1 MIFADKLILLR
12 KKAGWS
18 QEELADQMNVSRQ
31 SVSKWE
37 GAQSIPDLEKMVRLS
52 ELFGVST
59 DYLLKDE
66 IEDVEG
72 LISANDTPKTR
83 RVSMEEANAFL
94 AVKAK
99 TAKLIAYAAF
109 LCILSPI
116 CLIILGAMSEVAEYG
131 ISEGLAGG
139 IGMIVL
145 FVLVAVA
152 TSIFIFCGSQTS
164 PYTYFEKEKFDTEYG
179 VVGLVKER
187 KAQYKKTY
195 TRNNII
201 GACLCVTALVPL
213 FVGVMIDEN
222 NDLLLTV
229 MLSFLFVLAGVGVI
243 FFIKSGIV
251 WASYEKLLQEGD
263 YSLKEKT
270 SKENNSLAV
279 AIYTAYWVIATA
291 IYLLYSFAANS
302 WKISWLVWVIAGG
315 VFPAVIA
322 ITNACCKKDK

>member
-18 QEELADQMNVSRQ
+18 QEELAEQMDVTRQ

-66 IEDVEG
+66 IEDAWG
-72 LISANDTPKTR
+72 LISANDTPKAR
-83 RVSMEEANAFL
+83 RVSMEEANAFI
-94 AVKAK
+94 AAKEK

-116 CLIILGAMSEVAEYG
+116 CLIILGAMSEIAEYG
-131 ISEGLAGG
+131 ISEGTAAG
-139 IGMIVL
+139 IGIIVL
-145 FVLVAVA
+145 LILVTIA
-152 TSIFIFCGSQTS
+152 TAIFIFCGSQTS
-164 PYTYFEKEKFDTEYG
+164 PYSYLEKENFDTEYG

-187 KAQYKKTY
+187 KTQYKRTH

-201 GACLCVTALVPL
+201 GASLCVTSLIP
-213 FVGVMIDEN
+213 FFIGVMIDEN
-222 NDLLLTV
+222 NDLLLVV

-243 FFIKSGIV
+243 FFIQSGIV
-251 WASYEKLLQEGD
+251 WASYEKLLQD
-263 YSLKEKT
+263 RK
-270 SKENNSLAV
+270 
-279 AIYTAYWVIATA
+279 
-291 IYLLYSFAANS
+291 
-302 WKISWLVWVIAGG
+302 
-315 VFPAVIA
+315 
-322 ITNACCKKDK
+322 

>member
-37 GAQSIPDLEKMVRLS
+37 GAQSIPDLGKMVRLS

-116 CLIILGAMSEVAEYG
+116 CLIILGAMSEIAEYG

-145 FVLVAVA
+145 LLLVAIA
-152 TSIFIFCGSQTS
+152 TAVFIFCGSQTS
-164 PYTYFEKEKFDTEYG
+164 PYSYLDKEKFETEYG
-179 VVGLVKER
+179 VLGLVKDR
-187 KAQYKKTY
+187 KAQYKRTY

-201 GACLCVTALVPL
+201 GASLCVAALIPL

-229 MLSFLFVLAGVGVI
+229 MLLFLFVFAGAGVVL
-243 FFIKSGIV
+243 FIKSGIV

-263 YSLKEKT
+263 YSKEHKEK
-270 SKENNSLAV
+270 SPLVS

-291 IYLLYSFAANS
+291 IYLWYSFAANS
-302 WKISWLVWVIAGG
+302 WEISWLVWVIAGG
-315 VFPAVIA
+315 IFPMVIA
-322 ITNACCKKDK
+322 ITNACSKKDN